1 MKILTVIPARG
12 GSKRLPGKNIR
23 PLGGVPLI
31 GWTIDFAARI
41 PGSATVLVSTDD
53 SEIAAFARHRGALVP
68 WLRPPELAS
77 DTASSVDVAL
87 HALEWFK
94 SEHWL
99 PDAILLLQPT
109 SPFRTDVT
117 VARAIDMLATGKANA
132 VVAVGPMRGHPE
144 WALVERHGLLYP
156 IERSPPGESGSLGPR
171 LLLEPC
177 GAFYLVRSHL
187 LAERRSFVGPGDTPI
202 MLDSEVERIDIDTP
216 WDWFIAE
223 SVVRANLVS
232 LPGRTFGP

>member
-1 MKILTVIPARG
+1 MDILTVIPARG
-12 GSKRLPGKNIR
+12 GSKRLPGKNMR
-23 PLGGVPLI
+23 PLGGLPLI

-41 PGSATVLVSTDD
+41 QGSATVLVSTDD
-53 SEIAAFARHRGALVP
+53 PEIAAFARHHGALVP
-68 WLRPPELAS
+68 WLRPPDLAS
-77 DTASSVDVAL
+77 DTATSVDVAL

-94 SEHWL
+94 SEHGL
-99 PDAILLLQPT
+99 PDAVLLLQPT
-109 SPFRTDVT
+109 SPFRTDVS
-117 VARAIDMLATGKANA
+117 VVRAIDLLATGKANA

-156 IERSPPGESGSLGPR
+156 IELSPPGESGSLGPR

-187 LAERRSFVGPGDTPI
+187 LSERRAFVGPGDTPI
-202 MLDSEVERIDIDTP
+202 VLDSEVERIDIDTP